1 MPFCALPFVPWQF
14 AHVAAR
20 LRARWGSAS
29 CACAVPTHAAR
40 NEAAFSAKSLDAV
53 VAALGATTPAESGG
67 ILISAPDIA
76 EDGAA
81 VPVGVLSTLPGTDQI
96 VIMVEKNLNMVA
108 ASFVIASDTMADVQ
122 TSIKMGQT
130 SNVLAMVRA
139 DGKYFVAKREV
150 RVTLGG
156 CGG

>member
-1 MPFCALPFVPWQF
+1 MNHQRRDALK
-14 AHVAAR
+14 AAGGLGVFGLLAAIGFIR
-20 LRARWGSAS
+20 PELA
-29 CACAVPTHAAR
+29 HAAR

-53 VAALGATTPAESGG
+53 VAALGATTPTESGG

-108 ASFVIASDTMADVQ
+108 AFFVIASGTMADVQ